1 MSSSFLFARRGVES
15 SARLLPQFGRRGAVC
30 EEDVM
35 RWSRSLI
42 PTLKE
47 DPADAEA
54 VSHRLSVRA
63 GYVRQLAAGIY
74 VFLPL
79 GQRVISKINAI
90 IREEMNA
97 IGAQEITMPV
107 ILPAELWQQSGRWDA
122 IGDEM
127 FRLKDRNQ
135 RDMCLGMTHE
145 EVVAWLAS
153 REVRSYRDLPQAW
166 YQIQTKE
173 RDEARPK
180 SGVLRTREFMMKDS
194 YSLDRDA
201 AGLDAQ
207 YEAHRRAY
215 CRIFERCGIKFHVV
229 ESDPGMM
236 GGAGSHEFMAPSAAG
251 EDQVALC
258 DQCGYAAN
266 VELATARAPQP
277 TFPRWTLEEVSTP
290 GARTIAE
297 VCACLGIEPALTI
310 KSLVVMAER
319 GPVLALVRG
328 DHQLHEKKLQRILG
342 AFRPA
347 RQEEILEATGCEAGF
362 VGPVG
367 LGIRIIADE
376 ALRTGSY
383 VAGANKPD
391 THLRGVMAGEH
402 FQAEFADLHAADAGD
417 PCATCGAPLRLERV
431 IEIGN
436 IFKLGTKY
444 SVPLGAMYLD
454 EDGQERP
461 IVMGSYGIG
470 PARIAAAAIEQG
482 HDADGIVWPETI
494 APFQVH
500 LLVVNVREEP
510 LAAVAEGLYREL
522 ALSGV
527 EVLYDDRDER
537 PGVKFKDAD
546 LLGMPLRLTVGA
558 RARKE
563 GLIEIRRRRT
573 GEVETAPPAGVA
585 ARVRA
590 LLGRAA

>member
-1 MSSSFLFARRGVES
+1 
-15 SARLLPQFGRRGAVC
+15 
-30 EEDVM
+30 M

-54 VSHRLSVRA
+54 ISHRLTVRA

-97 IGAQEITMPV
+97 IGGQEITMPV
-107 ILPAELWQQSGRWDA
+107 ILPAELWQQSGRWDT
-122 IGDEM
+122 IGGEM
-127 FRLKDRNQ
+127 FRFKDRNQ

-153 REVRSYRDLPQAW
+153 REIRSYRDLPQTW

-180 SGVLRTREFMMKDS
+180 SGVLRTREFVMKDS
-194 YSLDRDA
+194 YSLDKDA
-201 AGLDAQ
+201 AGLEVQ
-207 YEAHRRAY
+207 YEAHRKAY
-215 CRIFERCGIKFHVV
+215 CRIYDRCGVKYVVV

-236 GGAGSHEFMAPSAAG
+236 GGAGSHEFMAPSPAG
-251 EDQVALC
+251 EDRVAIC
-258 DQCGYAAN
+258 EQCGYAAN
-266 VELATARAPQP
+266 VELAVARAPLP
-277 TFPRWTLEEVSTP
+277 NFPDWTLKEVSTP
-290 GARTIAE
+290 NAKTIAE
-297 VCACLGIEPALTI
+297 VCAFLKIEPALTI
-310 KSLVVMAER
+310 KSLVVMAEN

-328 DHQLHEKKLQRILG
+328 DQQLHEKKLQRVLG
-342 AFRPA
+342 EFRPA
-347 RQEEILEATGCEAGF
+347 RPEEIVAATGGEAGF

-367 LGIRIIADE
+367 LSLRIIADE
-376 ALRTGSY
+376 TLRTGCY

-391 THLRGVMAGEH
+391 THLRGVVPGVH
-402 FQAEFADLHAADAGD
+402 FQPQFADLREADAGD
-417 PCATCGAPLRLERV
+417 ACATCGAPLRVERV

-436 IFKLGTKY
+436 IFRLGTKY
-444 SVPLGAMYLD
+444 SAPLKALYLA

-461 IVMGSYGIG
+461 VVMGSYGIG

-482 HDADGIVWPETI
+482 HDADGIIWPESI

-500 LLVVNVREEP
+500 LLVVNVKEAA
-510 LAAVAEGLYREL
+510 LAAIADQLYADLVAAGL
-522 ALSGV
+522 

-546 LLGMPLRLTVGA
+546 LLGMPLRFTVGA

-563 GLIEIRRRRT
+563 GLVEIRRRQT
-573 GEVETAPPAGVA
+573 GEVETAIPAEIV

-590 LLGRAA
+590 LLGQTA

>member
-1 MSSSFLFARRGVES
+1 MHAFLQ
-15 SARLLPQFGRRGAVC
+15 LPLPLNEEGA
-30 EEDVM
+30 M

-79 GQRVISKINAI
+79 GQRVISKISAI

-107 ILPAELWQQSGRWDA
+107 ILPAELWQQSGRWDT
-122 IGDEM
+122 IGEEM

-145 EVVAWLAS
+145 EVIAWLAS
-153 REVRSYRDLPQAW
+153 REIRSYRDLPQAW

-180 SGVLRTREFMMKDS
+180 SGVLRTREFVMKDS

-201 AGLDAQ
+201 AGLEIQ
-207 YEAHRRAY
+207 YEAHRQAY
-215 CRIFERCGIKFHVV
+215 CRIFERCGVRFHVV

-251 EDQVALC
+251 EDRVALC
-258 DQCGYAAN
+258 DKCGYAAN
-266 VELATARAPQP
+266 VELAVSRAPVP
-277 TFPRWTLEEVSTP
+277 AWPAWPLEEVATP

-297 VCACLGIEPALTI
+297 VCTFLGVEPALTI
-310 KSLVVMAER
+310 KSLVVMAES
-319 GPVLALVRG
+319 GPALALVRG
-328 DHQLHEKKLQRILG
+328 DHQLHEKKLQRALG

-347 RQEEILEATGCEAGF
+347 QREEVLEATGVEPGF

-367 LGIRIIADE
+367 LRLRTIADDS
-376 ALRTGSY
+376 LRAGRY
-383 VAGANKPD
+383 VAGANRPD
-391 THLRGVMAGEH
+391 THLRGVVPGEH
-402 FQAEFADLHAADAGD
+402 FQAEFVDLREATAEDA
-417 PCATCGAPLRLERV
+417 CAKCGATLRVERV
-431 IEIGN
+431 IEVGN

-444 SVPLGAMYLD
+444 SVPLGANYLD

-482 HDADGIVWPETI
+482 HDADGILWPESI

-500 LLVVNVREEP
+500 LLVVNVKEAP
-510 LAAVAEGLYREL
+510 LAAMAEALYAEL
-522 ALSGV
+522 VTAGV
-527 EVLYDDRDER
+527 DVLFDDRDER

-563 GLIEIRRRRT
+563 GLVEIRRRRS
-573 GEVETAPPAGVA
+573 GEVETATPSGIV
-585 ARVRA
+585 ARVRS
-590 LLGRAA
+590 LVGRPA

>member
-1 MSSSFLFARRGVES
+1 
-15 SARLLPQFGRRGAVC
+15 
-30 EEDVM
+30 M

-54 VSHRLSVRA
+54 ISHRLSVRA

-79 GQRVISKINAI
+79 GQRVIGKITAI

-97 IGAQEITMPV
+97 IGGQEITMPV
-107 ILPAELWQQSGRWDA
+107 ILPAELWQQSGRWDT
-122 IGDEM
+122 IGGEM
-127 FRLKDRNQ
+127 FRFKDRNQ

-145 EVVAWLAS
+145 EVIAWLAS
-153 REVRSYRDLPQAW
+153 REIRSYRNLPQTW

-180 SGVLRTREFMMKDS
+180 SGVLRTREFVMKDS
-194 YSLDRDA
+194 YSLDRDV
-201 AGLDAQ
+201 AGLEVQ
-207 YEAHRRAY
+207 YEAHRQAY
-215 CRIFERCGIKFHVV
+215 CRIFERCGVKYSVV

-236 GGAGSHEFMAPSAAG
+236 GGAGSHEFMAPSPAG

-258 DQCGYAAN
+258 GTCGYAAN
-266 VELATARAPQP
+266 LEMAVSRVSEPA
-277 TFPRWTLEEVSTP
+277 FPAGSLEEVATP

-297 VCACLGIEPALTI
+297 VCAFLGIAPALTI
-310 KSLVVMAER
+310 KSLVVTAES

-328 DHQLHEKKLQRILG
+328 DQQLHEKKLQRVLG
-342 AFRPA
+342 PFRA
-347 RQEEILEATGCEAGF
+347 AHREEIVEATGGEAGF

-367 LGIRIIADE
+367 LSLRIIADE
-376 ALRTGSY
+376 TLRAGRY

-391 THLRGVMAGEH
+391 THLRGVVPGEH
-402 FQAEFADLHAADAGD
+402 FQAEFADLREASAGD
-417 PCATCGAPLRLERV
+417 ACAKCGAPLTVERV

-444 SVPLGAMYLD
+444 SVPLGAVYLD

-482 HDADGIVWPETI
+482 HDADGIVWPEAI

-500 LLVVNVREEP
+500 LLVVNVKEQP
-510 LAAVAEGLYREL
+510 LAAMAEALYAEL
-522 ALSGV
+522 GAAGV

-563 GLIEIRRRRT
+563 GLVEIRRRRT
-573 GEVETAPPAGVA
+573 GEVETATPSEIV

-590 LLGRAA
+590 LLGQTA